1 MGCRGIGRNYIN
13 STSLRKLRPS
23 RILGLSYDMTKF
35 RLNPKPSFNH
45 NCPKVLSRGSFPVS
59 LTVAQR
65 CVRAVGTLDRPPKDC
80 LEASPCFKY
89 YLRDCLCELVLR
101 RHSRYELSTWYHLL
115 GNGEIMVMSTCT

>member
-45 NCPKVLSRGSFPVS
+45 NCPKQPEGAFARFFPGFPDRRAA
-59 LTVAQR
+59 LRAR
-65 CVRAVGTLDRPPKDC
+65 CWDFGPSPKG
-80 LEASPCFKY
+80 LPGG
-89 YLRDCLCELVLR
+89 VP
-101 RHSRYELSTWYHLL
+101 LL
-115 GNGEIMVMSTCT
+115 